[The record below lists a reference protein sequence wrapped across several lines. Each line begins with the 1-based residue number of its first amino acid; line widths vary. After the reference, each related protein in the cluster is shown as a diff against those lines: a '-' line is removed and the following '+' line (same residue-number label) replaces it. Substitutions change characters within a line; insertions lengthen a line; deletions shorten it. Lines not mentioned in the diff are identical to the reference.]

1 MKLSKVLMSLL
12 SVVLLAGLFTGCT
25 SKKDE
30 PAASSDPKGVEGE
43 ITVIT
48 QRTDIVDTVFQ
59 DYAKEF
65 NKLYPNVKVNF
76 QALADYEGQI
86 KIRMGTRDYGD
97 VLLIPGSIPVEELP
111 NFFEP
116 LGTYEEMKN
125 KYTGLEER
133 TVDHNSYGIPIAMVY
148 SGVIYNKRCSR
159 TQESRSFPKHRT
171 NS

>member
-30 PAASSDPKGVEGE
+30 PAASSDPKAVEGE

-76 QALADYEGQI
+76 QALPIMMVKLKFGW
-86 KIRMGTRDYGD
+86 G
-97 VLLIPGSIPVEELP
+97 PGI
-111 NFFEP
+111 
-116 LGTYEEMKN
+116 
-125 KYTGLEER
+125 TG
-133 TVDHNSYGIPIAMVY
+133 MF
-148 SGVIYNKRCSR
+148 C
-159 TQESRSFPKHRT
+159 
-171 NS
+171 

>member
-111 NFFEP
+111 NFFRAAGY
-116 LGTYEEMKN
+116 L
-125 KYTGLEER
+125 
-133 TVDHNSYGIPIAMVY
+133 
-148 SGVIYNKRCSR
+148 
-159 TQESRSFPKHRT
+159 
-171 NS
+171 

>member
-1 MKLSKVLMSLL
+1 MKLSKVLMPLL
-12 SVVLLAGLFTGCT
+12 SVLLVAGLFAGCAPKASDT
-25 SKKDE
+25 
-30 PAASSDPKGVEGE
+30 PAASSDPKDVEGE

-97 VLLIPGSIPVEELP
+97 VLLIPSSIPVEELP
-111 NFFEP
+111 IF
-116 LGTYEEMKN
+116 
-125 KYTGLEER
+125 
-133 TVDHNSYGIPIAMVY
+133 S
-148 SGVIYNKRCSR
+148 SR
-159 TQESRSFPKHRT
+159 WVLMRR
-171 NS
+171 